1 MDKKIKMVLYGEPGV
16 GKSTFASKAPNPLF
30 ICSDGNFAWL
40 DLDESHCREVSSWQE
55 CKKILNDKSLLE
67 QYETIVLD
75 LTEDLFK
82 WCEQEFCIKNKLEH
96 IGDLGYGKGYTITR
110 DEFFLEICKLIS
122 LDKHIILIMHGQV
135 TTEKDRRGV
144 EHTKYSPTSRLPD
157 KLPDMIEGRV

>member
-55 CKKILNDKSLLE
+55 CKKILNEKSLLE

-96 IGDLGYGKGYTITR
+96 IGDLGYGKGYQYAH
-110 DEFFLEICKLIS
+110 D
-122 LDKHIILIMHGQV
+122 
-135 TTEKDRRGV
+135 TE
-144 EHTKYSPTSRLPD
+144 D
-157 KLPDMIEGRV
+157 KLTNMECLPPSLKGKIYYNPNTVGNEIRFKERLEAIKRWKHDHSAKEEK